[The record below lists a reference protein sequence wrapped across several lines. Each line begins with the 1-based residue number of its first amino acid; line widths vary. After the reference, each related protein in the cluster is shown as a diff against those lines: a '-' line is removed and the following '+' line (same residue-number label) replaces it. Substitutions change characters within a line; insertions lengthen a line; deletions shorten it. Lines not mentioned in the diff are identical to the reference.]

1 MTPRTL
7 VAVSLGALVPVWAYA
22 MLVHGGLYV
31 ALASSVCVLLVAW
44 TLYTVFGPHEGAA
57 EHVNAEPR

>member
-7 VAVSLGALVPVWAYA
+7 VAISLVALAPVWAYA

-31 ALASSVCVLLVAW
+31 ALASSACVLLVAW
-44 TLYTVFGPHEGAA
+44 TLYTVFGPHEGGG
-57 EHVNAEPR
+57 EHVDAEPR

>member
-7 VAVSLGALVPVWAYA
+7 VAISLIALAPVWAYA

-44 TLYTVFGPHEGAA
+44 TLYTVFGPHEGTA
-57 EHVNAEPR
+57 EHVDADPR